1 MLAYR
6 LFVCRWI
13 YPSLLCQPLATI
25 SRSCHRLRPMV
36 RRKCRNWLGSVLRSE
51 MQKIYAQQFKLK
63 FDNGRSAF
71 EALRVANSSF
81 DNCGM
86 SLSKR
91 PSRMSAVRDVHVSN
105 CKVINCEIGPT
116 VLEDVQIDGLDVN
129 PILLLW
135 SCFFRRVSLAGKIG
149 KIKINLE
156 PFAFCADAGVLAA
169 FAEQRAAFYEATNW
183 ALDISRA
190 RLVDFAFKGIPLDL
204 IRRDPQTQVIIR
216 KRDFGRLDSLGS
228 RFADA
233 FPETHTRLSIF
244 RDSDAEEVLLV
255 VPLAAARK
263 RREDWEGGIAEL
275 RCLGIAS
282 E

>member
-1 MLAYR
+1 MLRCGHGA
-6 LFVCRWI
+6 
-13 YPSLLCQPLATI
+13 SA
-25 SRSCHRLRPMV
+25 
-36 RRKCRNWLGSVLRSE
+36 LGLV
-51 MQKIYAQQFKLK
+51 MQHIGAKQFSME
-63 FDNGRSAF
+63 FDTGGSAF
-71 EALRVANSSF
+71 EVLRIANSSF

-91 PSRMSAVRDVHVSN
+91 HSRMSAVRDVHVSN

-156 PFAFCADAGVLAA
+156 PFAFCNDAGVLAA
-169 FAEQRAAFYEATNW
+169 FAERRAAFYEATNW

-190 RLVDFAFKGIPLDL
+190 RFVDFACKGVPLNL
-204 IRRDPQTQVIIR
+204 IKRDPQTQVIIQ
-216 KRDFGRLDSLGS
+216 KRGFGGIDMLGS
-228 RFADA
+228 QFADA
-233 FPETHTRLSIF
+233 FPETHARLSIF
-244 RDSDAEEVLLV
+244 SDSDAEEVLLV

-263 RREDWEGGIAEL
+263 RREDWAGGIAEL
-275 RCLGIAS
+275 RRLGIAS

>member
-1 MLAYR
+1 MLRCGHGA
-6 LFVCRWI
+6 
-13 YPSLLCQPLATI
+13 SA
-25 SRSCHRLRPMV
+25 
-36 RRKCRNWLGSVLRSE
+36 LGLV
-51 MQKIYAQQFKLK
+51 MQHIGAQQFSTK
-63 FDNGRSAF
+63 FDNGGSAF

-91 PSRMSAVRDVHVSN
+91 PSKMSSVRDVHVSN

-135 SCFFRRVSLAGKIG
+135 SCFFRRVFLAGKIG

-156 PFAFCADAGVLAA
+156 PFAFCTDAGVLAA

-190 RLVDFAFKGIPLDL
+190 RFVDFACKGVPLNL

-216 KRDFGRLDSLGS
+216 KRDFGGMDMLGS
-228 RFADA
+228 QFADA
-233 FPETHTRLSIF
+233 FPETRTRLSIF
-244 RDSDAEEVLLV
+244 SDSDAEEVLLV
-255 VPLAAARK
+255 VPLAAAKK
-263 RREDWEGGIAEL
+263 RREDWAGGIAEL
-275 RCLGIAS
+275 RRLGVVS

>member
-1 MLAYR
+1 
-6 LFVCRWI
+6 
-13 YPSLLCQPLATI
+13 
-25 SRSCHRLRPMV
+25 
-36 RRKCRNWLGSVLRSE
+36 
-51 MQKIYAQQFKLK
+51 MQNIDDQQFRMV
-63 FDNGRSAF
+63 FDDGGKVF
-71 EALRVANSSF
+71 ESLRVTNSSF

-91 PSRMSAVRDVHVSN
+91 PSRMSSVRSVHVSN
-105 CKVINCEIGPT
+105 CKVINSEIGPT
-116 VLEDVQIDGLDVN
+116 VIEDVQVDGLEVN
-129 PILLLW
+129 PILLFW
-135 SCFFRRVSLAGKIG
+135 SCFFRRVSFSGKIG

-156 PFAFCADAGVLAA
+156 PFAFCTDAGILAA